1 MFFPLIMFNILY
13 IEVNKGLPLVRS
25 LLIPSEKIM
34 LIYMVFCV
42 YLRNQISFT
51 VNNLCFA
58 QMLCY
63 QILTLDFQQLVIK
76 TKINKNLKVHSFLN
90 LELEVRGISVLVSPN
105 RHAVCLPRVKAQI
118 TYKNSYFSTSCPK
131 FQPNK
136 RAISSWSTGNL
147 RITQRFH

>member
-1 MFFPLIMFNILY
+1 MLY

-25 LLIPSEKIM
+25 LLITSEEIM
-34 LIYMVFCV
+34 PIYMVFCV

-76 TKINKNLKVHSFLN
+76 TKINKNLKAHSFLN
-90 LELEVRGISVLVSPN
+90 LELEVRGISVLVNPD

-136 RAISSWSTGNL
+136 RAIFSWSTGNI
-147 RITQRFH
+147 RISQRLH